1 MLVTAKNQQLPLYN
15 RVITIITW
23 QNCNKVKVIASNGKE
38 RETMVH
44 ETEPYIKI
52 IQQPRA
58 NRTSKQGDY
67 FPSIYIYIK
76 KKHKQ

>member
-52 IQQPRA
+52 I
-58 NRTSKQGDY
+58 
-67 FPSIYIYIK
+67 
-76 KKHKQ
+76 